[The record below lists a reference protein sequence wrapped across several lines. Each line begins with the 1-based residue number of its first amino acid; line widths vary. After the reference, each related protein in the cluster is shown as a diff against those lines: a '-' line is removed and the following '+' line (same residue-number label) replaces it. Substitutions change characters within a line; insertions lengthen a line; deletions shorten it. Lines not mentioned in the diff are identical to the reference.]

1 MFSELA
7 FLIMLDTGRLDVNF
21 RYIIL
26 YTVPPGE
33 FGTKVLNIGL
43 FLLWFCLVFIWA
55 MWEC

>member
-43 FLLWFCLVFIWA
+43 FLLWFCLVFI
-55 MWEC
+55 